1 LLAKECRNSGQR
13 NTNITKR
20 GCCGLQSLVQQCN
33 DVTVLDRTGKATIDA
48 SAGELLS
55 NRLSA
60 LADNGKAKKLLLTCQ
75 T

>member
-1 LLAKECRNSGQR
+1 
-13 NTNITKR
+13 
-20 GCCGLQSLVQQCN
+20 
-33 DVTVLDRTGKATIDA
+33 LDLTGKATIDA